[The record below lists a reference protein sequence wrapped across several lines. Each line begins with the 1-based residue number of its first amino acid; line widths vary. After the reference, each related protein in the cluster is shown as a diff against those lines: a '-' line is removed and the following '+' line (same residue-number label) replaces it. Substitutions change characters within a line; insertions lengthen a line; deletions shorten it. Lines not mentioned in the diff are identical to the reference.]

1 VAGAAHLPA
10 LQRGYV
16 RTRFALWLDGLIVV
30 ALLLML
36 VIELTGGFFL
46 HLNGVRLSG
55 RSPDRALLAAL
66 GMLAVRLVIDRR
78 SAFLGAPAGWWRD
91 IWNRV
96 YVREG
101 HEVVRRPVRARDV
114 VAAAAVLCA
123 IGAAL
128 LREQL
133 RSLYLVPDLGDPL
146 FSMWR
151 MGWVFRQLQGDP
163 RRLFDGNIFHP
174 EPLTL
179 TYSDSMLLPSV
190 MAAPLLLAGLHPVV
204 VYNVLFLS
212 AFLLSGLTTFLLVHR
227 LTGCVRAAIVSGVIF
242 AFYPYRFEHYSHLE
256 LQMTLWMPL
265 GLLALHRFVETLRT
279 RDLLL
284 AAVCAVAQLYSSM
297 YYGLFFGVYAAVVGA
312 VLWGARGLSWRRLA
326 RPVAIAGT
334 VALLVAI
341 PLARPYLAAQARK
354 GSRDVPAVRVY
365 SATAA
370 DYFRAH
376 ERSARYGGL
385 LGGGQQE
392 RELFPGVMPLALAAA
407 VLVPPIGTAGAA
419 YIAGLAL
426 SFDGSLGMNGLAYPY
441 LYELF
446 LPFRGLRVPARFSVL
461 VGLSLAV
468 LAGLAVHRLMRRLP
482 GMSGSL
488 ACAAV
493 VGLVAID
500 VEPDLRLAPVWRQPP
515 AVYAGLASR
524 PVMPGG
530 AAAAGHRQPPV
541 VLAEFPLPDDPDQ
554 FALNLPYM
562 YFSIWHGLPLVNGYS
577 GFAPPDYDAFAQ
589 AVADVPD
596 RRAIERLRAR
606 GVTHV
611 TLNCALYG
619 DGCAAAMASFD
630 ASPLLRPVS
639 RTAWQGQPVLL
650 YELVRLPRGSDLD
663 F

>member
-1 VAGAAHLPA
+1 
-10 LQRGYV
+10 V
-16 RTRFALWLDGLIVV
+16 RTRLLLWLDCLIVV

-46 HLNGVRLSG
+46 HVSGVRLSG
-55 RSPDRALLAAL
+55 RSPDRALVVAL
-66 GMLAVRLVIDRR
+66 GILAVRLLIDRT
-78 SAFLGAPAGWWRD
+78 ATFLGAPTGWWRD
-91 IWNRV
+91 IWNRM
-96 YVREG
+96 YVRED
-101 HEVVRRPVRARDV
+101 HDVVRRPVRARDV
-114 VAAAAVLCA
+114 AVAAAVLCA
-123 IGAAL
+123 IGAVL

-179 TYSDSMLLPSV
+179 TYSDSMLLPSM

-204 VYNVLFLS
+204 VYNVLLLS
-212 AFLLSGLTTFLLVHR
+212 AFLLSGLATFLLVHR

-265 GLLALHRFVETLRT
+265 GLLALHRFVETLRA

-297 YYGLFFGVYAAVVGA
+297 YYGLFFGVYAAGVGA
-312 VLWGARGLSWRRLA
+312 VLWGARGGSWRRLV

-376 ERSARYGGL
+376 ERSARYGGR

-392 RELFPGVMPLALAAA
+392 RELFPGVIPLVLAAA
-407 VLVPPIGTAGAA
+407 AVVPPIGTAGAA
-419 YIAGLAL
+419 YIAGLAI

-441 LYELF
+441 LYELL

-468 LAGLAVHRLMRRLP
+468 LAGLAVHRLIRRMP
-482 GMSGSL
+482 GISGSL
-488 ACAAV
+488 VCAAI
-493 VGLVAID
+493 VGLVSID
-500 VEPDLRLAPVWRQPP
+500 VAPDLRLVRVWEQPP
-515 AVYAGLASR
+515 AVYAELASR
-524 PVMPGG
+524 PVTAGG
-530 AAAAGHRQPPV
+530 GPAAGHRQPSV
-541 VLAEFPLPDDPDQ
+541 VLAEFPLPDDPEQ

-589 AVADVPD
+589 AVADIPD
-596 RRAIERLRAR
+596 RGAIDRLRAR

-619 DGCAAAMASFD
+619 DGCQPALDAFA
-630 ASPLLRPVS
+630 ASPSLRRLVLMEWEHRPVALYALVPLPES
-639 RTAWQGQPVLL
+639 DSARERQP
-650 YELVRLPRGSDLD
+650 
-663 F
+663 